1 MKKTQ
6 LFYFGLNCVNSVAK
20 GIWQVLSTIFGTFH
34 LQPNTEHQKYVFNS
48 ITCDQ
53 IRGRV
58 NFKIENY
65 LGEFSPKPR
74 PPPYLGE
81 F

>member
-34 LQPNTEHQKYVFNS
+34 LQANTEHQKYVFNS

-53 IRGRV
+53 ISGWGNL
-58 NFKIENY
+58 NFKV
-65 LGEFSPKPR
+65 G
-74 PPPYLGE
+74 
-81 F
+81 